1 VASNKCIDYHRRT
14 TRKPTVPLDLLIENI
29 YDEEER
35 APDKIAVRQEEY
47 ILLHKHLAV
56 LTEQQKEVL
65 RLKFGHDL
73 RSPEIA
79 RRLNKSESAVRMMLA
94 RTLNA
99 LRDIYTRNGER
110 RER

>member
-1 VASNKCIDYHRRT
+1 VASNKCSDYYRRT

-29 YDEEER
+29 YEEDER
-35 APDKIAVRQEEY
+35 APDKIAMRQEEY
-47 ILLHKHLAV
+47 RLLHKHLAV

-65 RLKFGHDL
+65 RLKFGHNL

-99 LRDIYTRNGER
+99 LRDIYTSNGER